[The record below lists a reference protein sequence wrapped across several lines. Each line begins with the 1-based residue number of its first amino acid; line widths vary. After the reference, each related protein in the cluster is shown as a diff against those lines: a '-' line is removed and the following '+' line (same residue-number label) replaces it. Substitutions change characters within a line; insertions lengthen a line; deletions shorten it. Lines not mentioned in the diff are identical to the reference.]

1 MTDNNTTYQII
12 LLTERPVCRW
22 NIQTFT
28 GWGKV
33 LTTVLP
39 FTKMI

>member
-12 LLTERPVCRW
+12 LLTEYPVCPW
-22 NIQTFT
+22 NIQTSA

-33 LTTVLP
+33 LTTILP